1 MDIRCTLQTTVI
13 HTTFCIS
20 SSILLLFFSQMQMS
34 AVYAIVC
41 TQHNE
46 CEEKSSD
53 KNKREN
59 TFLCMA
65 WITKNDWSFFFHS
78 FFCDSVRNHLHSV
91 WSVVAAVE
99 IHSIFFFIVN
109 ILEKSRTC
117 TRTRWC
123 MTFLFGDILLIL
135 LWFILSSKIH
145 MCVRRRRGQQSL
157 TYPKYTVI
165 FHMRSDLV
173 YFFFFSIVRSRLVI
187 HCRITHAF

>member
-65 WITKNDWSFFFHS
+65 WITKNDWSFFFIL

-99 IHSIFFFIVN
+99 IHSIFFFHR
-109 ILEKSRTC
+109 EYSR
-117 TRTRWC
+117 
-123 MTFLFGDILLIL
+123 
-135 LWFILSSKIH
+135 KITYVH
-145 MCVRRRRGQQSL
+145 EDKMMYDFFVRRHLADSPMIHSFIQNSYVC
-157 TYPKYTVI
+157 T
-165 FHMRSDLV
+165 SA
-173 YFFFFSIVRSRLVI
+173 SRAAI
-187 HCRITHAF
+187 ADISEIYGNFPYAQ